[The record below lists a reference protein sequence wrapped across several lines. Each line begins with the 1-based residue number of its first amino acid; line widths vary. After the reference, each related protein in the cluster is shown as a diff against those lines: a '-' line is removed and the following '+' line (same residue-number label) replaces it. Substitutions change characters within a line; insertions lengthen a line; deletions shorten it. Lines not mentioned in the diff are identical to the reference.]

1 MEAFEI
7 HFDITKEDG
16 QRVKFSKKEFAATGW
31 EARNKAIGAIYR
43 LVPGALHV
51 RFQRWKVLCPGEFH
65 FPEWL
70 QSKEG

>member
-7 HFDITKEDG
+7 HFEITKEDG

-31 EARNKAIGAIYR
+31 EARVKVHGAIYR
-43 LVPGALHV
+43 FVPGVQSV
-51 RFQRWKVLCPGEFH
+51 RFLRWKVLNPFAFH